1 MSDHPARPV
10 RAASPFDA
18 MPDSATR
25 TQRIRPP
32 EVDRVAA
39 SRAAVAAR
47 RARAAVKA
55 ELAAG
60 TRSPVAVLDSALADP
75 SGPEG
80 TLRVPDFLMSL
91 KAIGATKTVDIL
103 DRLEIAPVKRLGG
116 LGKHQRTRLREF
128 LVGRF
133 ERRTPDASEPSRRS
147 RLTVLAGPTAVGKG
161 TVARYIRE
169 HYPEVMLSVSATTRK
184 PRPGEVDGVDYY
196 FVDDDAFDRM
206 IADHELLEWAKVHN
220 SHRYGTPR
228 APIERALAEG
238 RGVLLEIDLQ
248 GARQVRAAM
257 PDAVLV
263 FLAPPSWDE
272 LVRRLIGRGTESQ
285 EEQQRRLVTAKVELA
300 AQDEFDA
307 RVVNSTVAEAARE
320 VVDLMEVRARRSRRA
335 ATSSGR

>member
-1 MSDHPARPV
+1 
-10 RAASPFDA
+10 
-18 MPDSATR
+18 MPDTALRS
-25 TQRIRPP
+25 QRIRPP

-47 RARAAVKA
+47 RARASVKT
-55 ELAAG
+55 EIAAG
-60 TRSPVAVLDSALADP
+60 TRSPVEVLDTASRNP

-80 TLRVPDFLMSL
+80 TLRITDFLMSL
-91 KAIGATKTVDIL
+91 KAIGATKTADIL
-103 DRLEIAPVKRLGG
+103 SRLEIAPVKRLGG
-116 LGKHQRTRLREF
+116 LGKHQRARLREF
-128 LVGRF
+128 LIERF
-133 ERRTPDASEPSRRS
+133 EQPTTHHRT

-161 TVARYIRE
+161 TVARHIRE
-169 HYPEVMLSVSATTRK
+169 NYPDVLLSVSATTRT
-184 PRPGEVDGVDYY
+184 PRPGEVEGVDYY
-196 FVDDDAFDRM
+196 FVDDAEFDRM
-206 IADHELLEWAKVHN
+206 IAEHELLEWAKVHN

-228 APIERALAEG
+228 APIEDALEQG
-238 RGVLLEIDLQ
+238 RSVLLEIDLQ

-285 EEQQRRLVTAKVELA
+285 EEQRRRLATAKVELA
-300 AQDEFDA
+300 SQDEFDA
-307 RVVNSTVAEAARE
+307 RVVNSTVADAARE